1 MLRGGNVLD
10 LIDKAVAK
18 SVGIVVLNSAQGG
31 SGGKLYEAAC
41 LLKSVVKDRAYF
53 LIAERVDI
61 AAAVNASGVVLSDQ
75 GLPGIV
81 ARNTMLASL
90 SDSVVLPLVARIVQT
105 TGAAV
110 NASISEGA
118 DFLIYGS
125 DSGDHVN
132 VAVDSLFKNAKIP
145 VFAMYS
151 SHDEAERVTSASQFL
166 KLGAA
171 GLVVSLE
178 DLRFF
183 SDDVLSQV
191 FDAAY
196 STLSHKTQDEAERSS
211 EGQTFNLDID
221 MQLGKRLAGFIKLE
235 DREKQL
241 IEAERLLLLEAL
253 DVIKK
258 AAPLMEEISLLT
270 DAISRID
277 EPFLLVIAVIVR

>member
-105 TGAAV
+105 TDAAV

-125 DSGDHVN
+125 DSGDRVN